1 MRHNIVG
8 SEVNTPRPP
17 VYMKFLPAKRSRK
30 LAQLIAAGVGSG
42 VTIAVLIAL
51 AALDGRFG

>member
-17 VYMKFLPAKRSRK
+17 VYMKFLPPRRSRRF
-30 LAQLIAAGVGSG
+30 AQLIAAATGSG
-42 VTIAVLIAL
+42 VTLAIIIAV